1 MLYFSL
7 TFFFST
13 TIPLLHINRM
23 FLPVFD
29 DGYSNEKM
37 EIFLLM
43 FSFVFVRFLMVII
56 FLFLKIFFV

>member
-1 MLYFSL
+1 
-7 TFFFST
+7 
-13 TIPLLHINRM
+13 M

-56 FLFLKIFFV
+56 FLFLKIFFVWKYIKIIIFLKFIVT

>member
-1 MLYFSL
+1 
-7 TFFFST
+7 
-13 TIPLLHINRM
+13 M

-56 FLFLKIFFV
+56 FLFLKIFFVWKYIKIIIFLKFILT

>member
-1 MLYFSL
+1 
-7 TFFFST
+7 
-13 TIPLLHINRM
+13 M